1 MEIFSWVFLEI
12 WTFHAEI
19 LSKLNFSHDI
29 HKINAELSTNELE
42 ISARSSLH
50 LKLMT
55 VSIQSCSKPAICIFD
70 DLHELNSIKLQ
81 TSFRLKSFSS
91 TKLFEMNSMQQSL
104 VFAFL
109 IALCDVNC
117 AKITIE
123 QMQQA
128 AEPISMVCTQKTK
141 VSEDNLANLRAG
153 KMVDQKELKCYVNC
167 VLEMMQT
174 VRKRLWIVNG
184 TCSRV

>member
-1 MEIFSWVFLEI
+1 
-12 WTFHAEI
+12 
-19 LSKLNFSHDI
+19 
-29 HKINAELSTNELE
+29 
-42 ISARSSLH
+42 
-50 LKLMT
+50 
-55 VSIQSCSKPAICIFD
+55 
-70 DLHELNSIKLQ
+70 
-81 TSFRLKSFSS
+81 
-91 TKLFEMNSMQQSL
+91 MNSMQQSL